1 MAPVL
6 RQQGSGDQGSGRSL
20 RAAARRGM
28 PRKDAKPMGPISLGR
43 RAKGA
48 SASSGWRHPAG
59 FAANGACPD
68 PSRNGSAARRGTSS
82 ASTTARCP
90 SNCAV
95 PSRARTIAAMPR
107 VRINQSHDHPRNDGW
122 MPAPTAGRAQARRG
136 IGRMR
141 LGAHKLSGAARGSPP
156 SRIRRLMLA
165 RPAGQVIRRRCI
177 CLLESDARVEL
188 ARRPART
195 PTMRWARSNYVSS
208 ANARP
213 AERRS
218 CCRSRHGPAALQP
231 CVRVIGRVVR

>member
-1 MAPVL
+1 MALVR
-6 RQQGSGDQGSGRSL
+6 RQQGSGDPGAVDR
-20 RAAARRGM
+20 RARQHVAACRATM
-28 PRKDAKPMGPISLGR
+28 PNRMGPISLGR

-107 VRINQSHDHPRNDGW
+107 VRISQSHDHPRNDGW

-156 SRIRRLMLA
+156 SRNRRLMLT

-177 CLLESDARVEL
+177 CPSNPMHGSSLPGTQRA
-188 ARRPART
+188 APA
-195 PTMRWARSNYVSS
+195 MRWARSNYVSS
-208 ANARP
+208 AKARP
-213 AERRS
+213 AGRRS
-218 CCRSRHGPAALQP
+218 CCHSRHGPASL
-231 CVRVIGRVVR
+231 